1 MVDSSLSPE
10 NPQNASAQEQL
21 GPGAASSATPTEIAQ
36 GLTPAAPAAAPA
48 PIPEA
53 PALAPE
59 VAAPAPAAPAPIP
72 EVPAPAPEVPAPALA
87 AAPAIPEPAPEA
99 DPSASDAV
107 ELGSAA
113 PVGAAAAPV
122 GAAVA
127 PIGGAEAASA
137 QPEATL
143 ESTPPVAEAPPA
155 SPPAGVASTITV
167 PPLGEGAKGDGEGG
181 EFDLL
186 LQRVSQWLKQQD
198 LPARWE
204 RLQGPLRGL
213 ALLLLAVVLL
223 RLYGALIDTL
233 DGLPLVPR
241 LFQLVGV
248 IVLVKFSLLNL
259 VRTSDRDRLI
269 SAWSQRW
276 ASFRGR
282 D

>member
-10 NPQNASAQEQL
+10 NPQNASAQEQP

-107 ELGSAA
+107 ELGS
-113 PVGAAAAPV
+113 AAPV

-259 VRTSDRDRLI
+259 VRTSDRERLI

-282 D
+282 V